1 MKLSKIAK
9 LCVRAKRVYLYE
21 DEARGVQWIGD
32 GYALYPLY
40 MMPDLSPET
49 VLRVLDVK
57 EKDWSKIAIN
67 TVPLP
72 GSLDLADGTDED
84 KLLPPPGLSIG
95 YAGEVLEP
103 ARFSCGLRFVNPLHL
118 APVEDQDQLMLYE
131 RESTDGEPYI
141 VAKTGLMVQAV
152 IMPRLITDE
161 ELLNRLQTLA
171 AELGQTIATHGDR
184 TAAEDDKDYVN
195 RGWCNLERDGLPACE
210 QQRLPWATDDNGE
223 VI

>member
-9 LCVRAKRVYLYE
+9 LCVRAKRLYLYDDPE
-21 DEARGVQWIGD
+21 RGIQWIGD
-32 GYALYPLY
+32 GRSMYPLY
-40 MMPDLSPET
+40 MMPELTTET

-57 EKDWSKIAIN
+57 DKDFDKIA
-67 TVPLP
+67 VSKADLP
-72 GSLDLADGTDED
+72 SHIDCSDGTDD
-84 KLLPPPGLSIG
+84 KLLPEAGISIG
-95 YAGEVLEP
+95 YASEVLEP
-103 ARFSCGLRFVNPLHL
+103 MRLSSGLRFVNPLHL

-152 IMPRLITDE
+152 IMPRLITDV
-161 ELLNRLQTLA
+161 ELLNRLQTLT
-171 AELGQTIATHGDR
+171 AELEQTIKTHGDR
-184 TAAEDDKDYVN
+184 AAAADCEDRVN
-195 RGWCNLERDGLPACE
+195 RGWCNLERDGLPTCE

>member
-9 LCVRAKRVYLYE
+9 LCVRAKRVYLYD

-32 GYALYPLY
+32 GHALYPLY

-72 GSLDLADGTDED
+72 GSLDLSDGTDAD

-103 ARFSCGLRFVNPLHL
+103 TRFSCGLRFVNPLHL

-141 VAKTGLMVQAV
+141 VAKTGLMVQTV

-171 AELGQTIATHGDR
+171 AELGQTIATHGVHQPR
-184 TAAEDDKDYVN
+184 V
-195 RGWCNLERDGLPACE
+195 
-210 QQRLPWATDDNGE
+210 
-223 VI
+223 V